1 MKFGGNLGMQ
11 PNLAALTA
19 TGYTVGFTS
28 NAKTASA
35 SITIANGNSITAAET
50 ANAVVSLA
58 AQIAA
63 LKADLAAIRT
73 ALNE

>member
-11 PNLAALTA
+11 PNLAALT
-19 TGYTVGFTS
+19 TDGYTVGFTA
-28 NAKTASA
+28 NAKTAST
-35 SITIANGNSITAAET
+35 SITIADGDAISDAEV

-58 AQIAA
+58 AEIGK
-63 LKADLAAIRT
+63 LKADLAAFRT